1 MLFEFWVCLVGI
13 QKVSYQNMVDQNIGL
28 PNLFGK
34 KKQLIGCQN
43 VITKILAIGCGCGM
57 NSQNVG
63 ALNVT
68 DLSINL
74 DENSIKIY
82 RLVYILGRQILKTNK
97 QVVMGAGYTY
107 ACRKEEFLIGLA

>member
-1 MLFEFWVCLVGI
+1 M
-13 QKVSYQNMVDQNIGL
+13 
-28 PNLFGK
+28 
-34 KKQLIGCQN
+34 
-43 VITKILAIGCGCGM
+43 ITKILAIGCGCGM

-74 DENSIKIY
+74 DETSIKIY
-82 RLVYILGRQILKTNK
+82 RLVYILGSQILKTNK